1 MHYTIN
7 GITAQRGNIGGKTAN
22 YDIFFRLFSVV
33 FACFRGYLPLNYHWR
48 LWSFLLGNRQA
59 RSRLPGVAAS
69 VWQYLAA
76 VGPGFAPCRGRT
88 CRRPRSR
95 RRAESVRARRPRLRA
110 RRDLKKAR
118 RRPRPGRRLV
128 LDRRRL
134 SPGSAISCRPPFR
147 ARP

>member
-1 MHYTIN
+1 M
-7 GITAQRGNIGGKTAN
+7 AQCGEIGEKEAKYN
-22 YDIFFRLFSVV
+22 IFFRV
-33 FACFRGYLPLNYHWR
+33 FPRVSACFRGYLPPNYHWR
-48 LWSFLLGNRQA
+48 LWCFPLGNRQA
-59 RSRLPGVAAS
+59 QPRPLGVVAS

-88 CRRPRSR
+88 CRRSRSR

-118 RRPRPGRRLV
+118 RRPCPGRRLV

-134 SPGSAISCRPPFR
+134 LLQLSPRLGESLFELRFD
-147 ARP
+147 